1 MQPTLFQSTLYGIR
15 SNISDPTICNAQY
28 DTLVGVFQD
37 NGKQDVLNIELKK
50 TSFFKTRKELL
61 SRAHFDIFD
70 LDANKNK
77 QNNTGSPTYIHVI
90 VKAAPIRMKRP
101 FTIFLD
107 SSCPI
112 SKSLYPVNT
121 NTDFLIEL
129 PERLNFRRDWTVTLK
144 SLFLTKKISSSTYIV
159 RTAILHTLKEVK
171 RK

>member
-1 MQPTLFQSTLYGIR
+1 MYYDISNTPLRVQPKLFQSTLYGIR
-15 SNISDPTICNAQY
+15 SNISDPTIRNAQY

-37 NGKQDVLNIELKK
+37 NGKQDVLNIELKNP
-50 TSFFKTRKELL
+50 SFFKTRKELL

-90 VKAAPIRMKRP
+90 VKAAPIRMKSP

-112 SKSLYPVNT
+112 SKLLYPE
-121 NTDFLIEL
+121 I
-129 PERLNFRRDWTVTLK
+129 
-144 SLFLTKKISSSTYIV
+144 KIQIFFD
-159 RTAILHTLKEVK
+159 
-171 RK
+171 

>member
-1 MQPTLFQSTLYGIR
+1 MQECTNDSPTRLFMNDVYKLEQEMVYYDIKKSITPLRVQPKLFRSTLYGIR
-15 SNISDPTICNAQY
+15 SNISDPTIRNAQY

-37 NGKQDVLNIELKK
+37 NGKQDVLNIELKNP
-50 TSFFKTRKELL
+50 SFFKTRKELL

-121 NTDFLIEL
+121 NTDFLIEQL
-129 PERLNFRRDWTVTLK
+129 L
-144 SLFLTKKISSSTYIV
+144 
-159 RTAILHTLKEVK
+159 
-171 RK
+171 